1 MNRYFKTTAANY
13 ESIRT
18 AMDIESGYPSNEAET
33 WFTPAQNAPK
43 SIDGNILIAA
53 MPAITARF
61 IEAGAQEISE
71 QEYNN
76 QQLTPLP

>member
-33 WFTPAQNAPK
+33 WFTPAQDAPK
-43 SIDGNILIAA
+43 DIDGNLLIAA
-53 MPAITARF
+53 MPSISARF
-61 IEAGAQEISE
+61 IEAGTEELSE
-71 QEYNN
+71 QEYN

>member
-18 AMDIESGYPSNEAET
+18 AMDLESGYPSHEAET
-33 WFTPAQNAPK
+33 WFTPAQDAPK
-43 SIDGNILIAA
+43 DIGGNLLIAA

-61 IEAGAQEISE
+61 IAAGAEELSE
-71 QEYNN
+71 QEYN
-76 QQLTPLP
+76 QQVTP